1 MYETKTNDAI
11 NLDRER
17 VLAWLASEMAND
29 GDDFSAGAAAGKIY
43 NDLTIDGG
51 YDSFCRDADANRGMI
66 SIIRAV
72 ADVSID
78 VAIRI
83 FKMMVGGIEYRP
95 AIDKASWDYGDDL
108 DAAEAIAEI
117 NKAIDNYET
126 FTGRIRDTVRLWRC
140 YYTPDKA
147 AYETVIDGLV
157 TCIKLALEH
166 AGFFCRDSRG
176 DFAVALARAN
186 L

>member
-11 NLDRER
+11 TNDRER

-29 GDDFSAGAAAGKIY
+29 GKDFNVGAAAGKIY
-43 NDLTIDGG
+43 NDLTRSYG
-51 YDSFCRDADANRGMI
+51 YDAFCRDAEANRGMI

-72 ADVSID
+72 ADMSID
-78 VAIRI
+78 VAITI
-83 FKMMVGGIEYRP
+83 FKMMLANIKYRP
-95 AIDKASWDYGDDL
+95 AVDETPDSFFDDV
-108 DAAEAIAEI
+108 DAAEGIAAIS
-117 NKAIDNYET
+117 KAIDDYET
-126 FTGRIRDTVRLWRC
+126 CRDRINGAAVRLWQC

-147 AYETVIDGLV
+147 AYASVIDGLA

-166 AGFFCRDSRG
+166 ADCFCHG
-176 DFAVALARAN
+176 DFAGALARAN

>member
-11 NLDRER
+11 TNDRER

-29 GDDFSAGAAAGKIY
+29 GEDFSAGAAAGGIY
-43 NDLTIDGG
+43 HDLTCWYG
-51 YDSFCRDADANRGMI
+51 YDSFCRDAESNRGMI

-72 ADVSID
+72 ADMSID
-78 VAIRI
+78 VAI
-83 FKMMVGGIEYRP
+83 KVWQMMLTSIEYRP
-95 AIDKASWDYGDDL
+95 AVDETPNNFFDDV
-108 DAAEAIAEI
+108 DAAEGIAVI
-117 NKAIDNYET
+117 SKAIDDYET
-126 FTGRIRDTVRLWRC
+126 CRDRINGAAVRLWQC

-147 AYETVIDGLV
+147 AYASVIDGLA

-166 AGFFCRDSRG
+166 VDSFCRG
-176 DFAVALARAN
+176 DFAGALARAN